1 MTSTVNR
8 SEITLLLADD
18 TFEILSMV
26 KKRFESRGYNI
37 VEANNGEEALEQ
49 ALTEQPHLMILDVMM
64 PKMNGW
70 EVCKYIRSKDIF
82 DDVGI
87 IMLTAIGPTLNEL
100 TSPLYGA
107 DAHLDKPFDLDEL
120 EALVEKV
127 LLDRSEITVS

>member
-1 MTSTVNR
+1 VTSTVNR

-49 ALTEQPHLMILDVMM
+49 ALTEHPHLMVLDVMM

-70 EVCKYIRSKDIF
+70 EVCKYVRSKENLDK
-82 DDVGI
+82 VGI

-127 LLDRSEITVS
+127 LLDRHGITLS

>member
-49 ALTEQPHLMILDVMM
+49 ALTEHPHLMVLDVMM

-70 EVCKYIRSKDIF
+70 EVCKYIRSKDSF
-82 DDVGI
+82 NDVGI

-127 LLDRSEITVS
+127 LLDRHEITVS

>member
-1 MTSTVNR
+1 VTSTVNR

-49 ALTEQPHLMILDVMM
+49 ALTEHPHLMVLDVMM

-70 EVCKYIRSKDIF
+70 EVCKYIRSKESLN
-82 DDVGI
+82 DVGI

-127 LLDRSEITVS
+127 LLDRHEITVS

>member
-49 ALTEQPHLMILDVMM
+49 ALTEHPHLMVLDVMM

-70 EVCKYIRSKDIF
+70 EVCKYIRSKESLN
-82 DDVGI
+82 DVGI

-127 LLDRSEITVS
+127 LLDRHEITVS